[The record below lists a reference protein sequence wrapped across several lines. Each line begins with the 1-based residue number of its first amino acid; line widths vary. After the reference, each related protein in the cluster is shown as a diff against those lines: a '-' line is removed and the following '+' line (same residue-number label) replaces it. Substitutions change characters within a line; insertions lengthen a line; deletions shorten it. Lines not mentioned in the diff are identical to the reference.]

1 MTDRIVGSDSQ
12 QLRRHSDLILAAA
25 GDGVYGL
32 DTEGRTTF
40 VNPAAAR
47 MSGFE
52 PEEMIGIGQ
61 HGLIHHSRA
70 DGTAYPRSE
79 CPIYA
84 AFKDGKVHHVSD
96 EVFWRKDGTS
106 YPVEYVST
114 PMLED
119 GVIVGAVVSFRDITK
134 RRQAEDALR
143 ESEERYRRIF
153 DASYDAIFLLAAD
166 DGSIL
171 DVNEEAC
178 RMLGFSR
185 DELMAMSGY
194 DLHPGEVKELEVFW
208 AKVRERGRW
217 KTEKLSCLTVGGE
230 AIPAQLSASTI
241 ISEGRDCILVI
252 AHDMRRRVQ
261 AESRVRKLQ
270 SDLHHVS
277 RLSAMGEMAS
287 GMAHELNQPL
297 TAVMN
302 YVQASRRI
310 LESAGGGAPDNVA
323 EYMDKAVAQASR
335 AGEIIR
341 GLRKFVE
348 KGEPERTFE
357 NMNEI
362 VEEASRLALAGSAAE
377 HIAFKTS
384 LVDDLP
390 FVLVDKIQIQQVV
403 FNLVRNAVEALAE
416 SEERKVTVE
425 TNPAVE
431 GAVEVTVCDNG
442 PGLAEEI
449 SGRLFQ
455 SFVTTKPEGMGVG
468 LSICRSIVED
478 HGGRL
483 WAEPNRDRGM
493 TFRFTLPMSPR
504 DDEDLE

>member
-1 MTDRIVGSDSQ
+1 MTDRVGETDSQ
-12 QLRRHSDLILAAA
+12 QLRRYSDLILAAA

-32 DTEGRTTF
+32 DTEGRTIF

-52 PEEMIGIGQ
+52 PEEMIGVGQ
-61 HGLIHHSRA
+61 HGLIHHSRP
-70 DGTAYPRSE
+70 DGTAYPRAE

-84 AFKDGKVHHVSD
+84 AFKDGQVHQVSD

-106 YPVEYVST
+106 FPVEYVST

-153 DASYDAIFLLAAD
+153 DASYDAIFLLEAD
-166 DGSIL
+166 GGSIL

-185 DELMAMSGY
+185 DELMAMSAY
-194 DLHPGEVKELEVFW
+194 DIHPGEVKELEEFW
-208 AKVRERGRW
+208 VEVRERGRW
-217 KTEKLSCLTVGGE
+217 KTEKLSCLTLGGE
-230 AIPAQLSASTI
+230 AIPVQLSASAI
-241 ISEGRDCILVI
+241 VSEGRNCILVI

-261 AESRVRKLQ
+261 AEKRVRKLQ

-302 YVQASRRI
+302 YVQASRRT
-310 LESAGGGAPDNVA
+310 LESAGDGASDKVA
-323 EYMDKAVAQASR
+323 DYMDKAVAQAAR

-348 KGEPERTFE
+348 KGEADRSFE
-357 NMNEI
+357 DINVI
-362 VEEASRLALAGSAAE
+362 VEEASRLALAGSAVESIVFDTDLADE
-377 HIAFKTS
+377 
-384 LVDDLP
+384 LP

-403 FNLVRNAVEALAE
+403 FNLVRNAVEALAD
-416 SEERKVTVE
+416 SEDRNLTVE
-425 TNPAVE
+425 TRLEEE
-431 GAVEVTVCDNG
+431 GSVEVAVCDSG
-442 PGLAEEI
+442 PGLSEEI

-483 WAEPNRDRGM
+483 WAEPNRERGM
-493 TFRFTLPMSPR
+493 TFRFALPILPP
-504 DDEDLE
+504 DEEGPK

>member
-1 MTDRIVGSDSQ
+1 MTDRILGSDLQ
-12 QLRRHSDLILAAA
+12 QWHRHSDLILAAA

-61 HGLIHHSRA
+61 HALIHHTRP

-84 AFKDGKVHHVSD
+84 AFKDGQVHHVSD

-106 YPVEYVST
+106 FPVEYVST

-134 RRQAEDALR
+134 RKQAQDALR

-153 DASYDAIFLLAAD
+153 DASYDAIFLMTAD
-166 DGSIL
+166 DASIL

-178 RMLGFSR
+178 RMLGYSR
-185 DELMAMSGY
+185 DQLTTMSGY
-194 DLHPGEVKELEVFW
+194 DIHPFEVKAFEEFC
-208 AKVRERGRW
+208 AKVREQGWW
-217 KTEKLSCLTVGGE
+217 KTDNLSCLTVAGE

-241 ISEGRDCILVI
+241 VSDGRDCILVI

-261 AESRVRKLQ
+261 AEQNVRTLQ

-302 YVQASRRI
+302 YVQAARRT
-310 LESAGGGAPDNVA
+310 LESADGDMPDKVA
-323 EYMDKAVAQASR
+323 EYMAKAVAQASR

-348 KGEPERTFE
+348 KGEADRSFE
-357 NMNEI
+357 NLNEI
-362 VEEASRLALAGSAAE
+362 VEEASRLALAGSASE
-377 HIAFKTS
+377 NIAFSTS
-384 LVDDLP
+384 LADDLP

-403 FNLVRNAVEALAE
+403 LNLVRNAVEALAT
-416 SEERKVTVE
+416 SGDRDLTIE
-425 TNPAVE
+425 TRAMGE
-431 GAVEVTVCDNG
+431 GSIEIAVCDSG
-442 PGLAEEI
+442 PGLADEI
-449 SGRLFQ
+449 AGRLFQ

-483 WAEPNRDRGM
+483 SASRNAARGM
-493 TFRFTLPMSPR
+493 TFRFTLPILPA
-504 DDEDLE
+504 DDEGPK

>member
-1 MTDRIVGSDSQ
+1 MTDQIEESDSR

-40 VNPAAAR
+40 MNPAAAR
-47 MSGFE
+47 ISGFA

-70 DGTAYPRSE
+70 DGTPYPRSE

-84 AFKDGKVHHVSD
+84 AFKDGQVHQVSD

-106 YPVEYVST
+106 FPVEYVST

-134 RRQAEDALR
+134 RKRAEDALR

-153 DASYDAIFLLAAD
+153 DASYDAIFLLEAD
-166 DGSIL
+166 GGAIL

-194 DLHPGEVKELEVFW
+194 DIHPGEVKELEEFW
-208 AKVRERGRW
+208 VEVRERGRW
-217 KTEKLSCLTVGGE
+217 KTETLSCLTFGGE

-241 ISEGRDCILVI
+241 VSEGRDCILVI

-261 AESRVRKLQ
+261 AEQRVRKLQ

-302 YVQASRRI
+302 YVQASRRT
-310 LESAGGGAPDNVA
+310 LESAGGGASDKVA
-323 EYMDKAVAQASR
+323 EYMDKAVAQAAR

-348 KGEPERTFE
+348 KGEADRSFE
-357 NMNEI
+357 DINVI
-362 VEEASRLALAGSAAE
+362 VEEASRLALAGSAVEGIVFDTGLADE
-377 HIAFKTS
+377 
-384 LVDDLP
+384 LP

-403 FNLVRNAVEALAE
+403 FNLVRNAVEALAD
-416 SEERKVTVE
+416 SEDRNLTVE
-425 TNPAVE
+425 TKPLEEGSIEVAVR
-431 GAVEVTVCDNG
+431 DSG
-442 PGLAEEI
+442 PGLSEEI

-455 SFVTTKPEGMGVG
+455 SFVTSKPDGMGVG
-468 LSICRSIVED
+468 LSICRSILED

-483 WAEPNRDRGM
+483 WAETNRGRGM
-493 TFRFTLPMSPR
+493 TFRFTLPILPA
-504 DDEDLE
+504 DDEGPK

>member
-1 MTDRIVGSDSQ
+1 MTDRIGGSDSQ

-25 GDGVYGL
+25 GDGVYVL

-47 MSGFE
+47 ISGFA

-61 HGLIHHSRA
+61 HDLIHHSRA
-70 DGTAYPRSE
+70 DGTPYPRTE
-79 CPIYA
+79 CPIYS
-84 AFKDGKVHHVSD
+84 AFKDGQVHQVSD
-96 EVFWRKDGTS
+96 EVFWRKDGS
-106 YPVEYVST
+106 CFPVEYVST
-114 PMLED
+114 PILED
-119 GVIVGAVVSFRDITK
+119 GKIVGAVVSFRDITK
-134 RRQAEDALR
+134 RRQAQDALR

-185 DELMAMSGY
+185 DELMAMSAY
-194 DLHPGEVKELEVFW
+194 DLHPREVHELEEFW
-208 AKVRERGRW
+208 TKVREQGRW
-217 KTEKLSCLTVGGE
+217 KTEKLSCLTVGG
-230 AIPAQLSASTI
+230 AASPAQLSASTI
-241 ISEGRDCILVI
+241 VSEGRDCILVI

-261 AESRVRKLQ
+261 AEQRVRKIQ

-310 LESAGGGAPDNVA
+310 LESAGDGASDKVA
-323 EYMDKAVAQASR
+323 DYMDKAVAQAAR

-348 KGEPERTFE
+348 KGEADRSFE
-357 NMNEI
+357 DINVI
-362 VEEASRLALAGSAAE
+362 VEEASRLALAAGAAE
-377 HIAFKTS
+377 NIVFDTS
-384 LVDDLP
+384 LADDLP
-390 FVLVDKIQIQQVV
+390 SILVDKIQIQQVA
-403 FNLVRNAVEALAE
+403 FNLVRNAVEALADSRDRNLTVATRP
-416 SEERKVTVE
+416 SEERSIEV
-425 TNPAVE
+425 AVR
-431 GAVEVTVCDNG
+431 DSG
-442 PGLAEEI
+442 PGLSEEI

-483 WAEPNRDRGM
+483 WAEPNRERGM
-493 TFRFTLPMSPR
+493 TFRFTLPILPP
-504 DDEDLE
+504 DEEGPK

>member
-1 MTDRIVGSDSQ
+1 MTDRIGGSDSQ

-25 GDGVYGL
+25 GDGVYVL

-47 MSGFE
+47 ISGFA

-61 HGLIHHSRA
+61 HDLIHHSRA
-70 DGTAYPRSE
+70 DGTPYPRTE
-79 CPIYA
+79 CPIYS
-84 AFKDGKVHHVSD
+84 AFKDGQVHQVSD
-96 EVFWRKDGTS
+96 EVFWRKDGS
-106 YPVEYVST
+106 CFPVEYVST
-114 PMLED
+114 PLVED

-134 RRQAEDALR
+134 RRQAQDALR

-185 DELMAMSGY
+185 DELMAMSAY
-194 DLHPGEVKELEVFW
+194 DLHPREVHELEEFW
-208 AKVRERGRW
+208 TKVREQGRW

-241 ISEGRDCILVI
+241 VSEGRDCILVI

-261 AESRVRKLQ
+261 AEQRVRKIQ

-310 LESAGGGAPDNVA
+310 LESAGDGASDKVA
-323 EYMDKAVAQASR
+323 DYMDKAVAQAAR

-348 KGEPERTFE
+348 KGEADRSFE
-357 NMNEI
+357 DINVI
-362 VEEASRLALAGSAAE
+362 VEEASRLALAAGAAE
-377 HIAFKTS
+377 NIVFDTS
-384 LVDDLP
+384 LADDLP
-390 FVLVDKIQIQQVV
+390 SILVDKIQIQQVA
-403 FNLVRNAVEALAE
+403 FNLVRNAVEALADSRDRNLTVATRP
-416 SEERKVTVE
+416 SEERSIEV
-425 TNPAVE
+425 AVR
-431 GAVEVTVCDNG
+431 DSG
-442 PGLAEEI
+442 PGLSEEI
-449 SGRLFQ
+449 SGRLPDGRM
-455 SFVTTKPEGMGVG
+455 SAYFVGVIG
-468 LSICRSIVED
+468 HPKR
-478 HGGRL
+478 R
-483 WAEPNRDRGM
+483 
-493 TFRFTLPMSPR
+493 
-504 DDEDLE
+504 